1 MLIRTRFQPHGVS
14 LGRTE
19 KDKSQTLVEFFS
31 FIKKLHLENM
41 VEWQEIDS
49 DKYQIVLQVK
59 INLGCRILKRK
70 LQVQILIL

>member
-1 MLIRTRFQPHGVS
+1 M
-14 LGRTE
+14 
-19 KDKSQTLVEFFS
+19 FS

-49 DKYQIVLQVK
+49 DKYQVVLQVK
-59 INLGCRILKRK
+59 INLGRRILKRK